1 MKKEDPEGTTVGKYN
16 INVGRDI
23 KGIVGDISGGTITQ
37 DIK

>member
-1 MKKEDPEGTTVGKYN
+1 MKQEDPQGAIAGKYN
-16 INVGRDI
+16 INVAGDI